1 MIRTNMRLAI
11 LLAVATSCAAL
22 AGDPTTDPVR
32 IDHVGLV
39 APDIIGITLSARH
52 VEYGRQIPYVKQ
64 PGDAV
69 SDSDLHR
76 FVRREGK
83 VIGNLVGK
91 NGDLLCTMD
100 EVVGKKLD
108 TTWADDPSSYRIRSS
123 ADSHYR
129 PPAIPVWVHRKSKP
143 ADLGMVGPYQFESPT
158 RDVVYLKMPAPLQAG
173 MDYTVI
179 FSDSGF
185 PTQKFTFDPA
195 SLRSEAVHVSQIGF
209 RPDDPA
215 KLAFLSC
222 WLGNGGGLHYE
233 PGLPFEIVEAST
245 GRTVFKGVTALSK
258 AAVDKAEDAYNKNYN
273 GTDVFQMDFTG
284 LNRPGQY
291 RVSVKGIG
299 CSYPLEVADDVW
311 KRAFVVAA
319 RGFYHQRSGITL
331 GEPYTTYK
339 RQRPFHPDD
348 GLKVYASKAPLMDTG
363 NGLNQKDSNFG
374 NLVKGKTDKIVT
386 NAWGGYMD
394 AGDWDRRV
402 QHLKASLLLLELAEL
417 FPDYFASLS
426 LNFPESGNGLPDIVN
441 EALWGIDFFRRLQ
454 LPEGGVRGGIESSE
468 HPRRGEASFQESLT
482 VMTYAP
488 DLLASYMYA
497 GAASRAAR
505 WLAARFPKRAAVYR
519 ESALRAMDW
528 AERDR
533 EREEREYLMAKHLG
547 IRDVRNFAAAELF
560 WLTGESKW
568 NSLFLETTPFKNSAG
583 AVEYAW
589 DSLDQA
595 DCAWVYARADQPGVD
610 EKVKRNCRDVVLR
623 DADLRVASTEKTGF
637 RWAKHPYTPLLY
649 GGLSSPENA
658 VCVARAHVL
667 SGAPKYLRALV
678 LAAQTGAGAN
688 PVNMCYTTGLGQN
701 SPQHPLQLD
710 HRITHQPPPPGLTVG
725 GPMDNMI
732 KELQDPFIGKFAGGV
747 FCPPYKQWPAL
758 EAFWDVFWDPM
769 VCEYT
774 IQKPMAG
781 QAYVW
786 GYLAARAKITGAAA
800 TDGIPE

>member
-1 MIRTNMRLAI
+1 MIRTDMRLAVF
-11 LLAVATSCAAL
+11 LAVAASRAAL

-64 PGDAV
+64 PGDVV

-108 TTWADDPSSYRIRSS
+108 TTWADDPSSYRIKSRT
-123 ADSHYR
+123 DSHYR
-129 PPAIPVWVHRKSKP
+129 TPVIPAWVHRKSKP
-143 ADLGMVGPYQFESPT
+143 ADLGMVGPYQFESPM
-158 RDVVYLKMPAPLQAG
+158 RDVVYLKLPAPVQTG
-173 MDYTVI
+173 MDYSVI
-179 FSDSGF
+179 FSDSSF

-209 RPDDPA
+209 RPDEPA

-245 GRTVFKGVTALSK
+245 GRTLFKGVTALSK
-258 AAVDKAEDAYNKNYN
+258 AAGDKTEDAYNKNYN

-284 LNRPGQY
+284 LNRPGKY

-299 CSYPLEVADDVW
+299 CSYPVEIADDVW
-311 KRAFVVAA
+311 QRAFVVAA
-319 RGFYHQRSGITL
+319 RGFYHQRSGVTL

-374 NLVKGKTDKIVT
+374 NLVKGKTSDLVT

-394 AGDWDRRV
+394 AGDWDRRA
-402 QHLKASLLLLELAEL
+402 QHLKASLLLIELAEL

-426 LNFPESGNGLPDIVN
+426 LNLPESGSGLPDIVN

-488 DLLASYMYA
+488 DVLASYMYA

-505 WLAARFPKRAAVYR
+505 WLAARFPERAAVYR

-595 DCAWVYARADQPGVD
+595 DCAWVYARADRPGVD

-774 IQKPMAG
+774 IQKPLAG

>member
-1 MIRTNMRLAI
+1 MRFAVFV
-11 LLAVATSCAAL
+11 AVAVCWTAL
-22 AGDPTTDPVR
+22 ADGPTTDPVR

-64 PGDAV
+64 PGDVV
-69 SDSDLHR
+69 SASDLHR
-76 FVRREGK
+76 FVRRGGK

-108 TTWADDPSSYRIRSS
+108 TTWADDSSSYRIKSRT
-123 ADSHYR
+123 DSHYLT
-129 PPAIPVWVHRKSKP
+129 PATPVWVHRKSKP
-143 ADLGMVGPYQFESPT
+143 ADLGMVGSYQFESPT
-158 RDVVYLKMPAPLQAG
+158 RDVVYLKLPAPLQTG

-179 FSDSGF
+179 FTDSSF
-185 PTQKFTFDPA
+185 PAQKFAFDPD

-233 PGLPFEIVEAST
+233 GGLPFEIIEAST
-245 GRTVFKGVTALSK
+245 GRTVFKGVTVLSK
-258 AAVDKAEDAYNKNYN
+258 AAGDKNEDAYKKNYN

-284 LNRPGQY
+284 LNRPGMY

-299 CSYPLEVADDVW
+299 CSYPVEIADDVW
-311 KRAFVVAA
+311 RRAFVVAA
-319 RGFYHQRSGITL
+319 RGFYHQRSGIAL

-374 NLVKGKTDKIVT
+374 NLVKGKTDDLVT

-426 LNFPESGNGLPDIVN
+426 LNLPESGNGLPDVVN
-441 EALWGIDFFRRLQ
+441 EALWGIDFFKRLQ

-482 VMTYAP
+482 VMSYAP

-505 WLAARFPKRAAVYR
+505 WLATRFPERAAVYR
-519 ESALRAMDW
+519 ESALRAMNW

-533 EREEREYLMAKHLG
+533 EREEREYLMAKHPG

-568 NSLFLETTPFKNSAG
+568 NRLFLETTPYKNSAG
-583 AVEYAW
+583 TVEYAW

-595 DCAWVYARADQPGVD
+595 DCAWVYARIDRPGVD
-610 EKVKRNCRDVVLR
+610 EKVKRNCREVVLK

-658 VCVARAHVL
+658 VGVARAHVL
-667 SGAPKYLRALV
+667 TGAPKYLRALV

-688 PVNMCYTTGLGQN
+688 PVNMCYTTGLGAN
-701 SPQHPLQLD
+701 SPQHPLQID
-710 HRITHQPPPPGLTVG
+710 YRITHQPPPPGLTVG
-725 GPMDNMI
+725 GPMDNTI

-786 GYLAARAKITGAAA
+786 GYLAARARITGAAKA
-800 TDGIPE
+800 GGVPE

>member
-1 MIRTNMRLAI
+1 MRF
-11 LLAVATSCAAL
+11 AVFVAVSVCWAAL
-22 AGDPTTDPVR
+22 AGDPKTEPVR
-32 IDHVGLV
+32 IDHAGLV

-64 PGDAV
+64 PGDV
-69 SDSDLHR
+69 VNDSDLHR
-76 FVRREGK
+76 FVRRQGK

-108 TTWADDPSSYRIRSS
+108 TTWADDRSSYRVKSRT
-123 ADSHYR
+123 DSHYETT
-129 PPAIPVWVHRKSKP
+129 ATPVWVHRKSKP

-158 RDVVYLKMPAPLQAG
+158 RDVVYLKLPAPLQTG
-173 MDYTVI
+173 MDYTMF
-179 FSDSGF
+179 FSDSDL
-185 PTQKFTFDPA
+185 PAQKFTFDPA
-195 SLRSEAVHVSQIGF
+195 TLRSEAVHVSQIGF

-222 WLGNGGGLHYE
+222 WLGDGGGLHYE
-233 PGLPFEIVEAST
+233 TGLPFEIIEAST
-245 GRTVFKGVTALSK
+245 GRTVFKGVTVLSK
-258 AAVDKAEDAYNKNYN
+258 AAGDKTEDAYNKNYN

-284 LNRPGQY
+284 LNRPGKY

-299 CSYPLEVADDVW
+299 CSYPVEIADDVW
-311 KRAFVVAA
+311 RRAFVVAA

-374 NLVKGKTDKIVT
+374 NLVKGKTDVLVT

-426 LNFPESGNGLPDIVN
+426 LNLPESGNGLPDIVN
-441 EALWGIDFFRRLQ
+441 EALWGIDIFRRLQ

-505 WLAARFPKRAAVYR
+505 WLGTRFPERAEVYR
-519 ESALRAMDW
+519 ESALRAMNW

-533 EREEREYLMAKHLG
+533 ELEEREYLMAKHLG

-560 WLTGESKW
+560 WLTGEAKW

-595 DCAWVYARADQPGVD
+595 DCAWVYARIDRPSVD
-610 EKVKRNCRDVVLR
+610 AKVKRNCREVVLK

-658 VCVARAHVL
+658 VCVARAHML
-667 SGAPKYLRALV
+667 TGAAKYLRALV

-710 HRITHQPPPPGLTVG
+710 HRVTHQPPPPGLTVG
-725 GPMDNMI
+725 GPMDNTI

-786 GYLAARAKITGAAA
+786 GYLAARAKITGPAKAG
-800 TDGIPE
+800 GIPE

>member
-1 MIRTNMRLAI
+1 MRLAVF
-11 LLAVATSCAAL
+11 LAVAASRAAL

-64 PGDAV
+64 PGDVV

-108 TTWADDPSSYRIRSS
+108 TTWADDPSSYRIKSRT
-123 ADSHYR
+123 DSHYR
-129 PPAIPVWVHRKSKP
+129 TPVIPAWVHRKSKP
-143 ADLGMVGPYQFESPT
+143 ADLGMVGPYQFESPM
-158 RDVVYLKMPAPLQAG
+158 RDVVYLKLPAPVQTG
-173 MDYTVI
+173 MDYSVI
-179 FSDSGF
+179 FSDSSF

-209 RPDDPA
+209 RPDEPA

-245 GRTVFKGVTALSK
+245 GRTLFKGVTALSK
-258 AAVDKAEDAYNKNYN
+258 AAGDKTEDAYNKNYN

-284 LNRPGQY
+284 LNRPGKY

-299 CSYPLEVADDVW
+299 CSYPVEIADDVW
-311 KRAFVVAA
+311 QRAFVVAA
-319 RGFYHQRSGITL
+319 RGFYHQRSGVTL

-374 NLVKGKTDKIVT
+374 NLVKGKTSDLVT

-394 AGDWDRRV
+394 AGDWDRRA
-402 QHLKASLLLLELAEL
+402 QHLKASLLLIELAEL

-426 LNFPESGNGLPDIVN
+426 LNLPESGSGLPDIVN

-488 DLLASYMYA
+488 DVLASYMYA

-505 WLAARFPKRAAVYR
+505 WLAARFPERAAVYR

-595 DCAWVYARADQPGVD
+595 DCAWVYARADRPGVD

-774 IQKPMAG
+774 IQKPLAG

>member
-1 MIRTNMRLAI
+1 MIRTDMRLAVF
-11 LLAVATSCAAL
+11 LAVAASRAAL

-64 PGDAV
+64 PGDVV

-83 VIGNLVGK
+83 IIGNLVGK

-108 TTWADDPSSYRIRSS
+108 TTWADDPSSYRIKSRT
-123 ADSHYR
+123 DSHYR
-129 PPAIPVWVHRKSKP
+129 TPVIPAWVHRKSKP
-143 ADLGMVGPYQFESPT
+143 ADLGMVGPYQFESPM
-158 RDVVYLKMPAPLQAG
+158 RDVVYLKLPAPVQTG
-173 MDYTVI
+173 MDYSVI
-179 FSDSGF
+179 FSDSSF

-209 RPDDPA
+209 RPDEPA

-245 GRTVFKGVTALSK
+245 GRTLFKGVTALSK
-258 AAVDKAEDAYNKNYN
+258 AAGDKTEDAYNKNYN

-284 LNRPGQY
+284 LNRPGKY

-299 CSYPLEVADDVW
+299 CSYPVEIADDVW
-311 KRAFVVAA
+311 QRAFVVAA
-319 RGFYHQRSGITL
+319 RGFYHQRSGVTL

-374 NLVKGKTDKIVT
+374 NLVKGKTSDLVT

-394 AGDWDRRV
+394 AGDWDRRA
-402 QHLKASLLLLELAEL
+402 QHLKASLLLIELAEL

-426 LNFPESGNGLPDIVN
+426 LNLPESGSGLPDIVN

-488 DLLASYMYA
+488 DVLASYIYA

-505 WLAARFPKRAAVYR
+505 WLAARFPERAAVYR

-595 DCAWVYARADQPGVD
+595 DCAWVYARADRPGVD

>member
-1 MIRTNMRLAI
+1 MCLAL
-11 LLAVATSCAAL
+11 LLAAFVCSAVWADDT
-22 AGDPTTDPVR
+22 PTEAVR
-32 IDHVGLV
+32 VEHVGLV
-39 APDIIGITLSARH
+39 APDVLGITLSARH

-64 PGDAV
+64 AGDV
-69 SDSDLHR
+69 VHDSDIHR
-76 FVRREGK
+76 FVWRDGK
-83 VIGNLVGK
+83 VIGSLVGK
-91 NGDLLCTMD
+91 TGDLICTMD
-100 EVVGKKLD
+100 VVHGKKLD
-108 TTWADDPSSYRIRSS
+108 TAWADDPTSYRLMSKT
-123 ADSHYR
+123 DPHYR
-129 PPAIPVWVHRKSKP
+129 VPQIPVSVHRKSKP
-143 ADLGMVGPYQFESPT
+143 ADLGMVGPYQFDSPT
-158 RDVVYLKMPAPLQAG
+158 RDVVYLKLPAPLQTGSEYAVVFG
-173 MDYTVI
+173 G
-179 FSDSGF
+179 SEL
-185 PTQKFTFDPA
+185 PTQKFTFNPG
-195 SLRSEAVHVSQIGF
+195 SLRSEAVHVNQIGF

-222 WLGNGGGLHYE
+222 WLGNGGAQHYE
-233 PGLPFEIVEAST
+233 PGLPFEVLEASN
-245 GRTVFKGVTALSK
+245 GRVAFKGTTVLSK
-258 AAVDKAEDAYNKNYN
+258 AASDKTEDAYHKNYN
-273 GTDVFQMDFTG
+273 GTDVFEMDFTG
-284 LNRPGQY
+284 LDQPGKY
-291 RVSVKGIG
+291 VVSVKGIG
-299 CSYPLEVADDVW
+299 CSYPFEIADDVW
-311 KRAFVVAA
+311 RRAFVVAA
-319 RGFYHQRSGITL
+319 RGFYHQRSGIPL
-331 GEPYTTYK
+331 GEPYTTFK

-374 NLVKGKTDKIVT
+374 NLVKGKTGEVVT

-402 QHLKASLLLLELAEL
+402 QHLRASLLLLELAEL

-426 LNFPESGNGLPDIVN
+426 LNIPESGNGLPDIVN
-441 EALWGIDFFRRLQ
+441 EALWSIDFFRRLQ
-454 LPEGGVRGGIESSE
+454 LPEGGVRGGIESAE

-497 GAASRAAR
+497 GTAARAAR
-505 WLAARFPKRAAVYR
+505 WLAARFPERAAVYR
-519 ESALRAMDW
+519 ESALRAMNW
-528 AERDR
+528 AEHDR
-533 EREEREYLMAKHLG
+533 EREEREYLMAKHPG

-560 WLTGESKW
+560 CLTGEPQW
-568 NSLFLETTPFKNSAG
+568 NRLFLETTLYRNSAG
-583 AVEYAW
+583 PVEYAW

-595 DCAWVYARADQPGVD
+595 DCAWVYARTDRPGVD
-610 EKVKRNCRDVVLR
+610 EKVKRNCREVVLQS
-623 DADLRVASTEKTGF
+623 ADLRVASTEHTGF

-688 PVNMCYTTGLGQN
+688 PVNMCYTTGLGQS

-710 HRITHQPPPPGLTVG
+710 YRITHQPPPPGITVG
-725 GPMDNMI
+725 GPMDNSI
-732 KELQDPFIGKFAGGV
+732 KELQDPFIGQFAGHV
-747 FCPPYKQWPAL
+747 FCPPYKEWPAL

-786 GYLAARAKITGAAA
+786 GYLAARAGITKLTGSVRQ
-800 TDGIPE
+800 DHP